1 MMAAVFHRNTAN
13 PLLIP
18 EIVGLVLD
26 NVLMVPDLL
35 SCACVNNIW
44 NVAAL
49 KKLYRG
55 SLNDMQFR
63 TPDIGSLN
71 CLLVAARDRFA
82 RNMSF
87 VKHLLLCLE
96 TPTIDEA
103 ANPDTRL
110 ACFEKCRAMR
120 RREDA
125 EHLLQPRGKGLT
137 SLTIPFEIVDQG
149 LSQISDLLVT
159 PTVEYLAI
167 DNYYCRLLMATSCYS
182 RKLIA
187 PVVSLIQFVVS
198 LSETMTDS
206 NRIDSQIL
214 KLSQF

>member
-1 MMAAVFHRNTAN
+1 
-13 PLLIP
+13 
-18 EIVGLVLD
+18 
-26 NVLMVPDLL
+26 
-35 SCACVNNIW
+35 
-44 NVAAL
+44 
-49 KKLYRG
+49 
-55 SLNDMQFR
+55 
-63 TPDIGSLN
+63 
-71 CLLVAARDRFA
+71 
-82 RNMSF
+82 MSF
-87 VKHLLLCLE
+87 VKHLLLCPE

-103 ANPDTRL
+103 ANPDIRL
-110 ACFEKCRAMR
+110 ACFEKCRATR

-137 SLTIPFEIVDQG
+137 SLTIPFEIVDQD

-167 DNYYCRLLMATSCYS
+167 NNYYCRLLMATSCYS